1 MPSDNIDD
9 LFRQQLG
16 PHATPPGA
24 DLQRRL
30 AELAEAERLDNLFR
44 TGLGGMASQPRREL
58 WERLEDEHLHPRP
71 RRRRGVVAWW
81 QLSAA
86 AMLLLTLL
94 AGGLWRGGYL
104 GQRPSLAVSK
114 PAMQPT
120 AGSSAPEVATSAGP
134 AATAASSQK
143 IGKNLTINTITQS
156 ERKNQKNLTSQ
167 ATAGRLAPSS
177 NPIATTT
184 RPHRTATVPQ
194 AASSFHLQPRQPDA
208 AAGQLATTGRR
219 NSPASQ
225 LHLPTP
231 RAASET
237 AATSETPTQVAVVAV
252 PTAPAGII
260 EVDVRRGPEAARA
273 TSAAP
278 VVVAATPSPAAGQP
292 RRRLRLGGLLRQADH
307 LVHGEPVSLAEATG
321 LPESLTVQAR
331 LGGRTVSKTIQL

>member
-1 MPSDNIDD
+1 MSPNNDLDD

-30 AELAEAERLDNLFR
+30 AELAGAERLDNLFR
-44 TGLGGMASQPRREL
+44 AGLGSHASQPRRAL
-58 WERLEDEHLHPRP
+58 WERLEDEHLHPQP
-71 RRRRGVVAWW
+71 RRRRGVGAWW

-86 AMLLLTLL
+86 ALLLLALL

-104 GQRPSLAVSK
+104 GPRPGLAVGK
-114 PAMQPT
+114 PA
-120 AGSSAPEVATSAGP
+120 AGSSVAAVASGAGP
-134 AATAASSQK
+134 AMTTASNQLT
-143 IGKNLTINTITQS
+143 GKNLSINTIAQS
-156 ERKNQKNLTSQ
+156 EKKNQEKSTTQ
-167 ATAGRLAPSS
+167 ATAGRLVPSS

-184 RPHRTATVPQ
+184 RPRRAATVPQ

-219 NSPASQ
+219 NSPPSQ
-225 LHLPTP
+225 PHLPTP
-231 RAASET
+231 RVAPETPAASET
-237 AATSETPTQVAVVAV
+237 PALAAVVAV

-260 EVDVRRGPEAARA
+260 EVDVRRGPEAARPA
-273 TSAAP
+273 ASAAP
-278 VVVAATPSPAAGQP
+278 VVVAAAPNPAAGQP

>member
-1 MPSDNIDD
+1 MSPNNDLDD

-16 PHATPPGA
+16 QHATPPGA

-30 AELAEAERLDNLFR
+30 AELAEAERLDTLFR
-44 TGLGGMASQPRREL
+44 MGLGSHASQPRRAL

-86 AMLLLTLL
+86 AMLLLALL

-104 GQRPSLAVSK
+104 GQRPGLAVGK
-114 PAMQPT
+114 PA
-120 AGSSAPEVATSAGP
+120 AGSSVAAVASGAGL
-134 AATAASSQK
+134 ATVTASSQLTS
-143 IGKNLTINTITQS
+143 KNLPTNTIGQS
-156 ERKNQKNLTSQ
+156 EKKNQENLITQ
-167 ATAGRLAPSS
+167 ATAGRLIPSS
-177 NPIATTT
+177 TPIATTT
-184 RPHRTATVPQ
+184 RPRRAATVPQ

-225 LHLPTP
+225 PHLPTP
-231 RAASET
+231 RVAP
-237 AATSETPTQVAVVAV
+237 ETPATTETPPLAAVAAAV

-260 EVDVRRGPEAARA
+260 EVDVRRGSEAARPA
-273 TSAAP
+273 PAAP
-278 VVVAATPSPAAGQP
+278 VVAAAAPGPAADQP

-307 LVHGEPVSLAEATG
+307 LMHGEPVSLAEATG

-331 LGGRTVSKTIQL
+331 LGGRSVSKTIQL